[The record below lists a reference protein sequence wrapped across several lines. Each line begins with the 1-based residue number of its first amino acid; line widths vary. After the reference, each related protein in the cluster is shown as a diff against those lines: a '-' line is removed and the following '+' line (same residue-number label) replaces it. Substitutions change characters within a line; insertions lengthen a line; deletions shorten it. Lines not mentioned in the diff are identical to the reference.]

1 MAQSH
6 QACDPEPSPYR
17 DAPRWYAVHTRPG
30 MEAKACEGLE
40 PLELDDLLF
49 PLLRTVVSSGPAA
62 GSNRTEPLFPSYLFI
77 LAHMTSELL
86 ARINRLAE
94 VRYVVGSRPNVP
106 SPIPE
111 AEIRLVQHIAG
122 LERDF
127 RLGPIPERGRRARVI
142 AGPLEGV
149 EGLVVW
155 RNKREAR
162 IASTI
167 SVVGQAVELVV
178 PLDLLV
184 LSDYDNGGVPYKQRH
199 RGGRRARRTELART
213 QAQPTPDQ
221 QDITAA

>member
-1 MAQSH
+1 
-6 QACDPEPSPYR
+6 
-17 DAPRWYAVHTRPG
+17 V
-30 MEAKACEGLE
+30 EAKACEGLE
-40 PLELDDLLF
+40 PLDLDELLL

-62 GSNRTEPLFPSYLFI
+62 GSTRVEPLFPNYLFI
-77 LAHMTSELL
+77 RAHMTSELL
-86 ARINRLAE
+86 ARINRLPE

-106 SPIPE
+106 SPISE
-111 AEIRLVQHIAG
+111 GEIRLVQHIAG

-199 RGGRRARRTELART
+199 RGGRRARRTQRAARLPEHVP
-213 QAQPTPDQ
+213 ADN
-221 QDITAA
+221 QDINAA